1 MPRQVALA
9 LALTAALAP
18 AGAAWAQRANFAWA
32 GQVELE
38 GAPLLDPTA
47 DDEAR
52 RVAIAAMRGYAPSLT
67 RRYVMAA
74 LADDDDGVRLEAA
87 KAAGVGRM
95 VETVPLLITWLA
107 DPDRAVRR
115 AASEALGQIAD
126 AAGTAA
132 LVRTLGDSDGDV
144 RLGAV
149 IALGAIGARGDR
161 SVVVPLISRVTDDKS
176 EVKRAAIDALKAV
189 GDRRAVVAVVGAF
202 ADGNLEVRK
211 AAVVAAGKLG
221 DPAAI
226 PALLRTLSDGPP
238 ELRGLAMAALGDLG
252 AAEATDELIAALRR
266 GGDGAATAAYAL
278 GQIASRGEGGA
289 AERAVR
295 ALVGALA
302 LPATRIAAEE
312 ALRRA
317 GPAAVPALVAH
328 VDGQLPG
335 DPAAAVGLLGQLAD
349 ARATDAL
356 IAELDRKRL
365 GLAPIITALARTGD
379 PRALVPILGLLEHD
393 DDQLRLAA
401 MTALGPLIER
411 DDRAIDLLIDR
422 LGDPREDIQILAC
435 GYLARLGARAAA
447 PAIAALAVTPRPPSL
462 RRAALAAL
470 GALGDPATAPVLLE
484 ALADPDPVV
493 ARTAAD
499 ALAFAADPT
508 TAERLGAI
516 AAHRGR
522 SQAVV
527 IRAWGAARRDRP
539 DPAARR
545 VMLEL
550 AATADTNAA
559 LAAIGA
565 LAAMGDRA
573 ARPGLAELVER
584 GAPERQ
590 RAAAWALGELSDG
603 TAPPKVVAALRGAL
617 TAQDDRLAGAAA
629 WALARIPTPDADA
642 GLRQLARRGGWAAAI
657 NATAALAERGGAD
670 AVADLTTLLAHD
682 DRALR
687 GNAAWALTARAR
699 AGALPADAVT
709 ALARV
714 LASDPS
720 PWVRAHAARAL
731 AAARTEAATA
741 ALAAAASDADPTIR
755 ALVTGTAP
763 APVGGDEWRL
773 FDVLEAIDERP
784 VREEPYLVVLGA
796 AGPARATYTD
806 RRGVI
811 AAEHVP
817 SDVGP
822 PRARAA
828 VADL

>member
-87 KAAGVGRM
+87 KAAGGGRM

-278 GQIASRGEGGA
+278 GQIANRGEGGA

-559 LAAIGA
+559 LAAIG
-565 LAAMGDRA
+565 
-573 ARPGLAELVER
+573 
-584 GAPERQ
+584 
-590 RAAAWALGELSDG
+590 
-603 TAPPKVVAALRGAL
+603 
-617 TAQDDRLAGAAA
+617 
-629 WALARIPTPDADA
+629 LARIPTPDADA

-670 AVADLTTLLAHD
+670 AVADLTTLLAKD